1 MAASAQ
7 KILPFLPESQ
17 KWKMNMKQ
25 VSWRGSGWFYNRM
38 IVRGGVVDQL
48 FWGLVWSFI
57 TSFLKHL
64 ETGWKC
70 PAAKAW
76 RKNGAN
82 WRHAKCAIPAIAS
95 SALHGTVDGRN
106 LAPVEVGS
114 LSHYF
119 QGFIHPGGAGFLPST
134 VGTKKMV
141 FPYRICLCHPGIIFY
156 NYEVPVRI
164 PPPCLLKENDTT
176 TTIQLYTISLYIF
189 IENMK

>member
-76 RKNGAN
+76 RKNWAN
-82 WRHAKCAIPAIAS
+82 RSHEKCAIPAIAS

-106 LAPVEVGS
+106 LANQLRLVVYPTIFKVS
-114 LSHYF
+114 Y
-119 QGFIHPGGAGFLPST
+119 IPGGAGFLPST
-134 VGTKKMV
+134 VGTKKN
-141 FPYRICLCHPGIIFY
+141 CL
-156 NYEVPVRI
+156 
-164 PPPCLLKENDTT
+164 
-176 TTIQLYTISLYIF
+176 SL
-189 IENMK
+189 